1 MLINYHLSGHK
12 SVANHSLKNKVQK
25 SNLNIS
31 GLSSTPSIKE
41 QLMRNTNRPR
51 KLQGVPREEDH
62 RTEKTLPFSIN
73 KLRQTFSSHPSERFF
88 CLYSH
93 VIFLEISFFMT
104 MREEISHVSKK
115 MLGFVFLQKKMKNT
129 AGIQILKTIDQINF
143 ILYEAYVV
151 LSSSTFLLTK

>member
-51 KLQGVPREEDH
+51 KQQGVPREEDH

-88 CLYSH
+88 CLYIQSCH
-93 VIFLEISFFMT
+93 FLEISIFMT

-115 MLGFVFLQKKMKNT
+115 MLGFVFLKKKMKNT
-129 AGIQILKTIDQINF
+129 AGIQILKATDQINF
-143 ILYEAYVV
+143 SIV
-151 LSSSTFLLTK
+151 